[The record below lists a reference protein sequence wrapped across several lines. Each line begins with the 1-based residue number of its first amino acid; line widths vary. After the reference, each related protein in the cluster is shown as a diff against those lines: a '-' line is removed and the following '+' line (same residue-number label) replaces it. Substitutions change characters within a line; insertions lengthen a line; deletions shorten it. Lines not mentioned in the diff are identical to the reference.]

1 MKCSGRNGETEMT
14 ELTEKKG
21 RLSEIIFRNEANF
34 YTVAVME
41 NDEEME
47 QFIAVGNMP
56 EAKCGM
62 TFSLRGSWKTH
73 PSYGEQFAFSDCREE
88 VPRDETAIKAFLA
101 SGVIKGIGPKMAE
114 AIVKKFGDQTLQVIE
129 KEPDRLKEVEGIGVS
144 KAKLITEGYQAHR
157 EFAEISLFFADYGI
171 SSSYAMRMYKIYGSE
186 TISAVMENPY
196 RLITEIRG
204 IGFRQ
209 ADEIAEKLGIEKDSA
224 FRIESG
230 IRFLMGRYAAEGNTY
245 VPFREFSEEA
255 GRMLDVSSES
265 VRDTAEQLAV
275 DGFVRIESVEGVQA
289 IFLTA
294 YFEAENNVARRLF
307 SLSNAAIRPV
317 RSDIGELIRMSES
330 STGIMLS
337 ENQYSAV
344 CSSAENGVCVITG
357 GPGTGKTTIINTMI
371 DVFEV
376 CGFRVAIAAPTG
388 RAAKRISETSGRQAV
403 TIHRLLEYYYS
414 EDSDRM
420 AFGKNEEDQLD
431 SDVVIIDEMS
441 MVDILLMDALTEAIA
456 PGTRLILVGDADQLP
471 SVGAG
476 NVLRDIIASEMI
488 PTVRLTEIFRQA
500 QESMIVV
507 NAHRINRG
515 EYPFC
520 NEKEKDFFMMR
531 RSSEVSV
538 LETIKELCGRRL
550 PAYYSH
556 CDPLR
561 DIQVLTPVR
570 KGTLGI
576 YNLNR
581 ELQQILNPPSP
592 KKQERELQGRIFRVG
607 DKVMQIRNNYRLE
620 WKRTDNFLDGEG
632 VYNGDIGFIRAIDL
646 QDQKLTVVF
655 DDVKYAE
662 YEFGQAEELELAYAM
677 TVHKSQG
684 SEFPVVVMPMAHF
697 PPMLANRNLL
707 YTGVTRGKTAVVLV
721 GSEQMMHAMIDNNRI
736 DERYSGLCG
745 KLRKFLILEN
755 MEETFAE

>member
-1 MKCSGRNGETEMT
+1 MT

-403 TIHRLLEYYYS
+403 TIHRLLEYYT
-414 EDSDRM
+414 
-420 AFGKNEEDQLD
+420 Q
-431 SDVVIIDEMS
+431 
-441 MVDILLMDALTEAIA
+441 
-456 PGTRLILVGDADQLP
+456 
-471 SVGAG
+471 
-476 NVLRDIIASEMI
+476 
-488 PTVRLTEIFRQA
+488 
-500 QESMIVV
+500 
-507 NAHRINRG
+507 
-515 EYPFC
+515 
-520 NEKEKDFFMMR
+520 
-531 RSSEVSV
+531 
-538 LETIKELCGRRL
+538 
-550 PAYYSH
+550 
-556 CDPLR
+556 
-561 DIQVLTPVR
+561 
-570 KGTLGI
+570 
-576 YNLNR
+576 
-581 ELQQILNPPSP
+581 
-592 KKQERELQGRIFRVG
+592 
-607 DKVMQIRNNYRLE
+607 
-620 WKRTDNFLDGEG
+620 
-632 VYNGDIGFIRAIDL
+632 
-646 QDQKLTVVF
+646 
-655 DDVKYAE
+655 
-662 YEFGQAEELELAYAM
+662 
-677 TVHKSQG
+677 
-684 SEFPVVVMPMAHF
+684 
-697 PPMLANRNLL
+697 
-707 YTGVTRGKTAVVLV
+707 KTATAWL
-721 GSEQMMHAMIDNNRI
+721 SEKTRRISWTAMW
-736 DERYSGLCG
+736 
-745 KLRKFLILEN
+745 
-755 MEETFAE
+755 